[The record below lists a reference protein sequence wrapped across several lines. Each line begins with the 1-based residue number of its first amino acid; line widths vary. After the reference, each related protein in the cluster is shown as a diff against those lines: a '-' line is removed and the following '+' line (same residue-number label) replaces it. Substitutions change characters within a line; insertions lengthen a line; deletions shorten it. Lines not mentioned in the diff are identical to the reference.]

1 MILPFLRP
9 PAVAVLYLQ
18 NPRERFWGV
27 VRALDATGIV
37 IEGVE
42 LESFDSW
49 VGQITAGDPP
59 AVRPHRLP
67 SSSPDAPD
75 GRSSTTWGAVP
86 SVSLLN
92 QGRLFCASPC
102 AARGGSLGYVYTNGA
117 VGGTR

>member
-49 VGQITAGDPP
+49 VGQITAGEEASATTVFFPMLRVEKVLIDS
-59 AVRPHRLP
+59 ASGAAP
-67 SSSPDAPD
+67 SLADQFARRV
-75 GRSSTTWGAVP
+75 GRSVIDY
-86 SVSLLN
+86 L
-92 QGRLFCASPC
+92 
-102 AARGGSLGYVYTNGA
+102 GS
-117 VGGTR
+117 RS